1 MQSSSALLRRP
12 RSHGLWSQADPPH
25 FLLQLTNAMALDT
38 HSNLS
43 ETVSSS
49 VHAKSLQLCL
59 TLCNPMDC
67 SPPGSSDHG
76 ILQARILE
84 WVAISF
90 SRGSSQPRIEHA
102 SLMSPALAGSTPS
115 ATWEAILI
123 CIEGIMIVS
132 TLGLDEIIYLAQC
145 LEHRAAVLYQ
155 TSRMKLS
162 IPFYFSSGYL
172 EPAHT

>member
-1 MQSSSALLRRP
+1 MLLLSSPLSSLSSSPLATALASVPVRHLP
-12 RSHGLWSQADPPH
+12 
-25 FLLQLTNAMALDT
+25 LLQK
-38 HSNLS
+38 LS
-43 ETVSSS
+43 EVTQS
-49 VHAKSLQLCL
+49 CP
-59 TLCNPMDC
+59 TLCDPVDC
-67 SPPGSSDHG
+67 SLPGSSVHG

-102 SLMSPALAGSTPS
+102 SLMSPALAGRSCTPN

-132 TLGLDEIIYLAQC
+132 ILGLDEIIYLAQC
-145 LEHRAAVLYQ
+145 LEHRAAVFYQ